1 MSRQRSCFEIG
12 KKEEEI
18 KELEQALSAPN
29 FWDNQERAKTV
40 SERLSFLSSTVGD
53 WRELERET
61 AAALETAQE
70 FAHVADEGIEQEIK
84 NQAEELAAKFA
95 TAEFLVLFTGAYDS
109 RDAIVSLSAGA
120 GGTDAQDWA
129 EMLLAMLLR
138 FSERKGLKTRL
149 VDKQSGQEAG
159 IKSAAFEAV
168 GQYAYGWL
176 KSEAGVH
183 RLVRIS
189 PYDAEKMRHTSFA
202 LVDVIPDLGDLPD
215 IELKDEELRIDVFR
229 SSGHGGQSVNTTDSA
244 VRVVH
249 IPTGLTVSCQNE
261 RSQQQNKATALKIL
275 KSRLALRRAEER
287 EAAERRIRGE
297 VKSAEWGSQIRS
309 YVLHP
314 YKLVKDHR
322 TNFETSDVDAVLSGG
337 LEEFSEAYLKWMI
350 DENKK

>member
-1 MSRQRSCFEIG
+1 MET
-12 KKEEEI
+12 
-18 KELEQALSAPN
+18 ALSAPN
-29 FWDNQERAKTV
+29 FWDNPERAKTV

-61 AAALETAQE
+61 AAALETAEE
-70 FAHVADEGIEQEIK
+70 FAHISDQGIEQEIK
-84 NQAEELAAKFA
+84 NKLAELEQKFA
-95 TAEFLVLFTGAYDS
+95 KQEFLVLFTGAYDQ
-109 RDAIVSLSAGA
+109 RGAIVSLSAGA

-159 IKSAAFEAV
+159 IKSATFEAS

-244 VRVVH
+244 VRAVH

-261 RSQQQNKATALKIL
+261 RSQQQNKSTALKIL
-275 KSRLALRRAEER
+275 KSRLALRRAQER
-287 EAAERRIRGE
+287 EATERRIRGQ

-322 TNFETSDVDAVLSGG
+322 TGFETSDVDAVLSGE
-337 LEEFSEAYLKWMI
+337 LDKFSEEYLKWLI